1 MQDFLVLSI
10 GELNVDGLIISEQ
23 YKDPDENVWENSRK
37 RRHRK
42 SAGVAIK
49 LQMKV

>member
-23 YKDPDENVWENSRK
+23 CKDLDENVWENSRK
-37 RRHRK
+37 RHKRK
-42 SAGVAIK
+42 SAGIG
-49 LQMKV
+49 LW